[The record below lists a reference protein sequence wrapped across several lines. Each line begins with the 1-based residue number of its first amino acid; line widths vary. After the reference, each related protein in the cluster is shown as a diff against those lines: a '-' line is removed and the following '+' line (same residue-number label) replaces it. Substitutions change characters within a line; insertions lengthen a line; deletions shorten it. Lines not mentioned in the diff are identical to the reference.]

1 MSLIPI
7 GRMENDKPLDT
18 RVFVPF
24 TDFYR
29 LSLKNIKIACERHYR
44 LAKSSCVV
52 LVSDRS
58 PFYTHIA

>member
-7 GRMENDKPLDT
+7 GRMENDKLLDR

-29 LSLKNIKIACERHYR
+29 LSLENIKIACEDI
-44 LAKSSCVV
+44 SV
-52 LVSDRS
+52 LLKARAL
-58 PFYTHIA
+58 F